1 MSHHLRKKM
10 LTCADKFVYALC
22 KLHEKIPLI
31 KASAEDLYEVWAQG
45 GLLKSKSYNT
55 TAYSFVIGPWNITR
69 LFSTRPHVER
79 GGMRITNSF
88 DDGTFQRGKVTTKQV
103 VSEMGPDRAGLSCPG
118 SSAVATE
125 PPKNFTFHWSS
136 GKTATALFRNM
147 TQHQSML

>member
-31 KASAEDLYEVWAQG
+31 KALAEDLYEV
-45 GLLKSKSYNT
+45 
-55 TAYSFVIGPWNITR
+55 
-69 LFSTRPHVER
+69 
-79 GGMRITNSF
+79 
-88 DDGTFQRGKVTTKQV
+88 
-103 VSEMGPDRAGLSCPG
+103 C
-118 SSAVATE
+118 
-125 PPKNFTFHWSS
+125 

>member
-1 MSHHLRKKM
+1 M

-31 KASAEDLYEVWAQG
+31 KALAEDLYEVCAQG

-69 LFSTRPHVER
+69 LFSTRPHIER

-88 DDGTFQRGKVTTKQV
+88 GDGTFQREKVTTEQV
-103 VSEMGPDRAGLSCPG
+103 VSEMGPDWAGLSCPG

-125 PPKNFTFHWSS
+125 PPKNLTFHWSC
-136 GKTATALFRNM
+136 GKTKTALFRNM